1 MKPKKAPVVRLTTGH
16 RAEKKV
22 DNRRRPQKRRRNYLA
37 ISFFLFVIF
46 PIVAS
51 TYFWTQM
58 ASDRFVSGAGFAV
71 RSMDQGGS
79 SDLLG
84 GLTGMAGNGSTS
96 SDSYIVMEFLE
107 SREMVERIEAHKPF
121 TEIFSSK
128 TLDPIFRMPDTY
140 SMEEKVAY
148 WQSRIKTSYDSS
160 SGIVAFDVEAFDP
173 QNSQLLSQI
182 VLDEAGV
189 LVNQL
194 SESARNEAV
203 SNAEMEVV
211 RAEDRLRAAML
222 DLRHFRDQYGDVD
235 PTATAAAQLELDTQI
250 EAEVTDLR
258 ARISVLEPKVREGAP
273 QLVSMKERLAALE
286 DQLSASVG
294 SARDAQA
301 KMAERLEAYETINIE
316 KQFAQQAYTTAL
328 SSLEQARI
336 QADGQ
341 QRYLAV
347 FSDPAMPDIAL
358 HPQRMLNIFL
368 SAICAIALWG
378 IGALTTYAVRDHL
391 N

>member
-1 MKPKKAPVVRLTTGH
+1 
-16 RAEKKV
+16 
-22 DNRRRPQKRRRNYLA
+22 
-37 ISFFLFVIF
+37 
-46 PIVAS
+46 
-51 TYFWTQM
+51 M

-378 IGALTTYAVRDHL
+378 IGALATYAVRDHL